1 MPYTRAFV
9 PVDGGR
15 LSAVDFGGT
24 GPDVLLIAGHG
35 YLATSWTQ
43 VAAHLGPDMHAVALD
58 HRQHGPGLAPL
69 VTGDSEWEDVIR
81 AIEALGLENV
91 IVVGHDMGAF
101 MGLAAAAERPDLIRG
116 VVTVDGEYADR
127 RGSKR
132 YSAATECGADM
143 LDQLRIRFR
152 FGDVLRGGDQ
162 VAEYLAQ
169 MRHVAETDW
178 LVRGA
183 GPQYEADAQYALR
196 ELPDGAFLRTPSPD
210 AVVLGYEFSEAA
222 KYHPAFELYGHV
234 RVPVDIMHCRDGN
247 ASSDPQMLRVLTDQ
261 HANLHL
267 HVVQSGT
274 VPQYACPQTVAEIVL
289 EANAR
294 TKARTGW

>member
-1 MPYTRAFV
+1 MPYSRAFV

-15 LSAVDFGGT
+15 LSAVDFGGR
-24 GPDVLLIAGHG
+24 GPDVLFIAGHG

-43 VAAHLGPDMHAVALD
+43 VAAHLGNDIHSVALD

-69 VTGDSEWEDVIR
+69 TTGDNEWLDVVH
-81 AIEALGLENV
+81 AIEALGLKNV

-101 MGLAAAAERPDLIRG
+101 MALAAAAERPDLIRG

-162 VAEYLAQ
+162 VADYLAQ

-196 ELPDGAFLRTPSPD
+196 ELPDGSLLRTPSPD
-210 AVVLGYEFSEAA
+210 AVVLGYEFSESA
-222 KYHPAFELYGHV
+222 KYHPSFELYGHV
-234 RVPVDIMHCRDGN
+234 TVPIDIMHCRDGN
-247 ASSDPQMLRVLTDQ
+247 ASSDTEMLRILAGQ
-261 HANLHL
+261 HANIHL
-267 HVVQSGT
+267 HIVASGT
-274 VPQYACPQTVAEIVL
+274 VPQYACPQNVAEIVL